1 MRSWRNLSLRLA
13 RNAPSTL
20 EQKRL
25 GGMKNIKE
33 LRQSP
38 VADRD
43 VRSVVILGATGSI
56 GRSTA
61 EIIAGAGGAFRVE
74 AVAGG
79 RDPQALARLARE
91 LGAKF
96 AALADP
102 CGYAQLKEALAGTGV
117 VPAAGE
123 EAVIEAALRPSDIV
137 MAAIAGT
144 AGVKPTFAALSAGRT
159 IALANKECLVCAG
172 APFMRQAAASGT
184 RLLPVDSEHNAIFQA
199 MGDAS
204 LDTIEMITLTASG
217 GPFWTWPSEAIAKAT
232 PEQALAHPN
241 WSMGPK
247 ISVDSAGLMNKGLEV
262 IEAHYLF
269 GIEAARL
276 DVIVHAQSVLHGL
289 VAFTDG
295 SVTAGLAAPDMKVPI
310 AHCLSYPK
318 RSATKARRLDLTTVG
333 RLTFER
339 PDFGRFPALRVAID
353 ALRTGRGLPTV
364 LNAANEIAV
373 EAFLN
378 RLISFHDIAQMVEQA
393 CNSALADGVAHE
405 PESVADALAM
415 DHAVRERSRFVLA
428 RQAASRAR
436 VQ

>member
-1 MRSWRNLSLRLA
+1 M
-13 RNAPSTL
+13 
-20 EQKRL
+20 Q
-25 GGMKNIKE
+25 

-74 AVAGG
+74 AIAGG
-79 RDPQALARLARE
+79 RNPQALARLARE

-102 CGYAQLKEALAGTGV
+102 RGYAELKEALAGTSIE
-117 VPAAGE
+117 PAAGE
-123 EAVIEAALRPSDIV
+123 EAVVAAALRPSDIV
-137 MAAIAGT
+137 MGAIAGT

-159 IALANKECLVCAG
+159 VALANKECLVCAG

-199 MGDAS
+199 MGEAS

-217 GPFWTWPSEAIAKAT
+217 GPFWTWPTEAIAKAT
-232 PEQALAHPN
+232 PKQALAHPN

-276 DVIVHAQSVLHGL
+276 DVIVHAQSIVHGL

-310 AHCLSYPK
+310 AHCLSFPK
-318 RSATKARRLDLTTVG
+318 RSATAARRLDLTTVG

-339 PDFGRFPALRVAID
+339 PDFDRFPALRVAIA

-373 EAFLN
+373 DAFLK
-378 RLISFHDIAQMVEQA
+378 RLISFYEIAQMVEQA
-393 CNSALADGVAHE
+393 CNTALSDGVAHE
-405 PESVADALAM
+405 PELVADALAM
-415 DHAVRERSRFVLA
+415 DQAVRERSRFVLS

-436 VQ
+436 EQ